1 MVELIE
7 FTISTSK
14 QRDIIDITDK
24 IEKRIDFN
32 KGVCIVHVPH
42 ATAGLIIN
50 EYEPNIKQDYLTFF
64 ENLTKGENYK
74 HNKIDNN
81 AEAHLLSALVGP
93 SKHFIVK
100 DKRLV
105 LGTWQ
110 RVLLCEFDGPR
121 TRKIVI
127 HLQK

>member
-14 QRDIIDITDK
+14 QRDIIDITDE

-64 ENLTKGENYK
+64 ENLTKV
-74 HNKIDNN
+74 KIT
-81 AEAHLLSALVGP
+81 SII
-93 SKHFIVK
+93 K
-100 DKRLV
+100 
-105 LGTWQ
+105 
-110 RVLLCEFDGPR
+110 
-121 TRKIVI
+121 
-127 HLQK
+127 